1 MPAPKDPTD
10 DELALL
16 LRRSLQ
22 ALPDVPPWATER
34 ALALW
39 RTPASAAPAPG
50 LLQRLTATLGFDSWQ
65 AQPGLALRSRAP
77 GPRQLLFS
85 VRDHDIDLR
94 VLSHPGPEP
103 RHVISGQVLG
113 PTTEGGVTWLPL
125 AHGAGAETVETA
137 DATGSQEAALDDS
150 GEFVITCL
158 ASGRGVLRLR
168 LGAQVVYLSPIDL
181 TATRPQG

>member
-1 MPAPKDPTD
+1 MDPTD

-34 ALALW
+34 ALAVW

-65 AQPGLALRSRAP
+65 PQPGLALRGRSQ

-85 VRDHDIDLR
+85 VGGHDIDLR
-94 VLSHPGPEP
+94 VLSLQGPEP
-103 RHVISGQVLG
+103 RHAISGQVLG
-113 PTTEGGVTWLPL
+113 PATEGGVTWLPL
-125 AHGAGAETVETA
+125 APGAGAETVETA
-137 DATGSQEAALDDS
+137 DATGSQEVALDDL
-150 GEFVITCL
+150 GEFVI
-158 ASGRGVLRLR
+158 SGLTSARGVVRLR
-168 LGAQVVYLSPIDL
+168 LAGHVVYLSPIDL
-181 TATRPQG
+181 SATGPEG